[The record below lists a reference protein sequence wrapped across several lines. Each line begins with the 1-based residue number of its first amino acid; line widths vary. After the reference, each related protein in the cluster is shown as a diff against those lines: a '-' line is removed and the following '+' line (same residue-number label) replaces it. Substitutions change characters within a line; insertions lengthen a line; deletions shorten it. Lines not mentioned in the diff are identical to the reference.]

1 MTLLRG
7 CSVYNVTIKQRDVF
21 GGWRGEGGSQKKKKE
36 KKKRIQA
43 LQQSAVRWVKAAC
56 FEDFC
61 FVELIIQDR
70 HDGLSQ
76 KGFTQAFKCTL
87 KKKKKN
93 KILFCYAA
101 DGGFG
106 AVTQCLENTLALI

>member
-1 MTLLRG
+1 MYL
-7 CSVYNVTIKQRDVF
+7 
-21 GGWRGEGGSQKKKKE
+21 GGGGGGVSKK

-56 FEDFC
+56 LEDFC

-87 KKKKKN
+87 KKKKK
-93 KILFCYAA
+93 KKKSCSAMLRT
-101 DGGFG
+101 
-106 AVTQCLENTLALI
+106 AVSER